1 MAKVLVLFL
10 LSRSASPDV
19 HPADY
24 IIFVVN
30 PSVITNL
37 IPPPITLLRYT
48 PESSTFNH
56 QNASFLT
63 LQDSP
68 KPPRIMYGG
77 LWIDSHHS
85 HAGTHLVPNH
95 HVFRVAPYCN

>member
-1 MAKVLVLFL
+1 MAKVLVLSL

-37 IPPPITLLRYT
+37 IPPIALAPLHARILDVQPPKRFI
-48 PESSTFNH
+48 SD
-56 QNASFLT
+56 

-68 KPPRIMYGG
+68 KPPHIMYGG
-77 LWIDSHHS
+77 LWIDNHHS